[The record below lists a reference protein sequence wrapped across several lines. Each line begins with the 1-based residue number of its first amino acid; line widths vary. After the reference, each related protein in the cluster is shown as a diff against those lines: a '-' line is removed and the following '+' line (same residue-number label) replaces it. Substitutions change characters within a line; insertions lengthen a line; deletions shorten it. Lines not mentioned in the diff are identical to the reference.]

1 MAFNNNS
8 INIEVLADTGKAE
21 VTLQQFQKT
30 LQTITNNYSQTTQKF
45 TSNYHQTTNNI
56 LQLSERARL
65 SFSELATSIA
75 SVGVIFSQVKNVVSS
90 LANSYMS
97 FTDTLSKMSQR
108 TGIAAES
115 LGGLKFAAEQ
125 SGASFEILTDGLK
138 TFQKRYNPQKL
149 SIYIAY

>member
-56 LQLSERARL
+56 LQLSENAQHGISRL
-65 SFSELATSIA
+65 VASIA
-75 SVGVIFSQVKNVVSS
+75 DLGFAFSHFKAIVSTV
-90 LANSYMS
+90 ANSYMA

-115 LGGLKFAAEQ
+115 LGGLSALIAAK
-125 SGASFEILTDGLK
+125 STKIDNAS
-138 TFQKRYNPQKL
+138 L
-149 SIYIAY
+149 SSINETSTLSLPH